1 MPTALWSNSTI
12 FRLTSVAS
20 CKYIWIQTVL
30 TLLSKSFVYNQFSAS
45 PGYTSLFY
53 TLMERAFEASLA
65 RVSKLH
71 STSLKITPLYRC
83 SFQGS
88 SNSKNTSTKIRSLVV
103 MTTNQLLKRHRNGAR
118 LCLALNNQTVI
129 NLGPVHIHIR
139 IFLNPQLFLSGY
151 ENIRVH
157 TLCDHSV
164 FMSNSPVHTYSD
176 SLRIHWELT
185 KLSHQALVRPGLT
198 QNRRGQHCFP
208 TRLSCFCRPF
218 CPVDNVKSSQMSSRL
233 LA

>member
-1 MPTALWSNSTI
+1 
-12 FRLTSVAS
+12 
-20 CKYIWIQTVL
+20 
-30 TLLSKSFVYNQFSAS
+30 
-45 PGYTSLFY
+45 
-53 TLMERAFEASLA
+53 
-65 RVSKLH
+65 
-71 STSLKITPLYRC
+71 
-83 SFQGS
+83 
-88 SNSKNTSTKIRSLVV
+88 
-103 MTTNQLLKRHRNGAR
+103 MTTANVIWKKTFAELWFCDYPIIFQFYDVSEERYNRTLGS
-118 LCLALNNQTVI
+118 TVQV
-129 NLGPVHIHIR
+129 NTEAPSTRIR

-164 FMSNSPVHTYSD
+164 FISNSPVHTYPD

-198 QNRRGQHCFP
+198 QYRRGRHCFP

-218 CPVDNVKSSQMSSRL
+218 CPVDNVKSLQMSSRL